1 MGKRNATVKNHRK
14 ILTATFGVA
23 IAIGLA
29 TPASAQFFGGG
40 PCERADLEKVAN
52 DYIKAQQD
60 GKPGELPFGNE
71 WIDYRENSQV
81 ASMFSGGIIAKPLKI
96 DWYRLI
102 LDPDQCKFMAE
113 IVVTDPAH
121 PYVLATQ
128 ANVARGQSM
137 GPFNTIVTDE
147 GDWLFDAKYTLKYA
161 KSEDWSVIP
170 EDKRNTRQ
178 ELIAA
183 ANAYLDYFSDKS
195 VKVPWGTPC
204 ERLEGSAYTGDGS
217 PTDSCNVGVPDGV
230 ELTNRQY
237 VVDPT
242 IGAVDVFV
250 DFGKNHRADSHLF
263 RIENGK
269 IRYVHTVTNCGDQD
283 NCGFKPF
290 AQMLKDNPKMHP
302 ELVSTTK

>member
-1 MGKRNATVKNHRK
+1 
-14 ILTATFGVA
+14 
-23 IAIGLA
+23 
-29 TPASAQFFGGG
+29 
-40 PCERADLEKVAN
+40 
-52 DYIKAQQD
+52 
-60 GKPGELPFGNE
+60 
-71 WIDYRENSQV
+71 
-81 ASMFSGGIIAKPLKI
+81 
-96 DWYRLI
+96 
-102 LDPDQCKFMAE
+102 
-113 IVVTDPAH
+113 
-121 PYVLATQ
+121 
-128 ANVARGQSM
+128 
-137 GPFNTIVTDE
+137 
-147 GDWLFDAKYTLKYA
+147 
-161 KSEDWSVIP
+161 VIP

-178 ELIAA
+178 ELISA

-217 PTDSCNVGVPDGV
+217 PTDSCHVGVPDGV